1 MYDPNDVPDNISGA
15 RDDAPMEMKPLP
27 ANVPHFVRV
36 CGSAWGHIA
45 SKAGGRA
52 FYPH

>member
-27 ANVPHFVRV
+27 ANVPQRD
-36 CGSAWGHIA
+36 SR
-45 SKAGGRA
+45 AGMRHVDPA
-52 FYPH
+52 TECANWV

>member
-27 ANVPHFVRV
+27 ANVPQFETS
-36 CGSAWGHIA
+36 GSFEV
-45 SKAGGRA
+45 SKCHCQRLD
-52 FYPH
+52 